1 MISDLNICRFIA
13 EISKDRFQRRWMKM
27 KRFLGQMT
35 TSRKILAITPKVRII
50 DRLYSVLCSFSLLPL
65 FLLFCF
71 GVLRNWCG
79 A

>member
-35 TSRKILAITPKVRII
+35 TSRKILAITPKVRMI
-50 DRLYSVLCSFSLLPL
+50 DSLSYFALCSFL
-65 FLLFCF
+65 FAFSF
-71 GVLRNWCG
+71 
-79 A
+79 